1 MGKWRQRFEDE
12 RDRRYSDLRAAD
24 QRALQIKEAADATA
38 LVLAAELQKE
48 KDERKNDVLARW
60 DADRNT
66 FMTRV
71 EYNTAHQNLIERF
84 EASLSALGAGQSSQ
98 AAGTSA
104 VQTFRQNQIAIVTLF
119 IAVAAIVVTIVV
131 LHH

>member
-1 MGKWRQRFEDE
+1 MGKWRERFEDE

-24 QRALQIKEAADATA
+24 QRALQIKETADATA
-38 LVLAAELQKE
+38 LVLAAQLQAE

-60 DADRNT
+60 DEDRNT

-71 EYNTAHQNLIERF
+71 EYNTAYQNLIERF
-84 EASLSALGAGQSSQ
+84 EASVAVLSAGQSGQ
-98 AAGTSA
+98 AAGTNA

>member
-1 MGKWRQRFEDE
+1 MGRWRERFENE
-12 RDRRYSDLRAAD
+12 RDRRYTDLRAAD
-24 QRALQIKEAADATA
+24 QRALQIKETADATA
-38 LVLAAELQKE
+38 LTLAAALQAE

-60 DADRNT
+60 DSDRNT
-66 FMTRV
+66 FLTRS

-84 EASLSALGAGQSSQ
+84 EASLAVLNAAQSGQTAGS
-98 AAGTSA
+98 SA
-104 VQTFRQNQIAIVTLF
+104 VQIFRQNQIAIITLF

>member
-84 EASLSALGAGQSSQ
+84 EASVAVLSAGQSGQ

-104 VQTFRQNQIAIVTLF
+104 VQTFRQNQIAIVTLV